1 MKRNLDG
8 VYFRVARAGA
18 WDDVCFSD
26 LTTGEMKAVLK
37 DYTREQLIRMC
48 VILGQTI
55 HKIGDELDIVRE

>member
-26 LTTGEMKAVLK
+26 LTEKEMKSVLK
-37 DYTREQLIRMC
+37 NYEPEQLTRMC

-55 HKIGDELDIVRE
+55 HQIGDALDIVGE